1 LLGHPLALEFLMDD
15 RPIGHLVTAGDAG
28 VRTGIKQ
35 PGQLVVIQFRR
46 QWPGKPQLISCRQQL
61 LDGADTGLGAGVD
74 LPD

>member
-1 LLGHPLALEFLMDD
+1 LLGYPLALEFLMDD

-28 VRTGIKQ
+28 VRPGIKQ

-46 QWPGKPQLISCRQQL
+46 QGPGEALFLGLGQQL
-61 LDGADTGLGAGVD
+61 LDGAETGLGAGVD